1 MLGVLCQDGLMRF
14 IHTETCK
21 LLFDIGTVDNR
32 ISNVSVS
39 SNGRHVVAVMEDG
52 NLHVYSVLALS
63 AELNKVSSIHYQI
76 I

>member
-1 MLGVLCQDGLMRF
+1 MRF